1 MATVVG
7 GRLGS
12 EPRDARRR
20 DVAVTESFR
29 LPADIN
35 PRRYQ
40 LELRPD
46 LERSRYEGTV
56 TVSFDVLVATT
67 QLVLNAADLD
77 LSDARVDSPDGGSQ
91 PAVISL
97 NRSEQQA
104 TISLA
109 DEIAPGPNYAL
120 HLRFAGALNHHLQGF
135 YRSTYRDDAGVERVI
150 ATTQFE
156 PTDARRAFPCWDEP
170 AFKATFAVSLV
181 VDDGLTALSNAPV
194 VSAEDL
200 GDGSRRI
207 TFEDTMTMSTYLV
220 AFVVGPFEMT
230 PPREVDGIP
239 LRIAAVPGRL
249 QLTRFALEAA
259 EHALR
264 FLSNYFEIPYP
275 GRKMDHVAIPDFS
288 SGAMENLGCVT
299 YRENALLADPD
310 TASQVELQR
319 IATVIAHETAHM
331 WFGDLVTM
339 RWWDGVWLKEAFATF
354 MELTTT
360 EAFNPDWQVWT
371 AFGAGKSAAL
381 ATDGLKATR
390 PVVYEVGRPEEAEA
404 MFDVLTY
411 QKGGAVLRML
421 EQYLGPETF
430 RKGISH
436 YLTAHAYGNT
446 ETSDLWAALEA
457 VSGEPV
463 GSIMDSWIAQGGFP
477 IVSVEA
483 GSDPSTVV
491 LHQRRFL
498 YDGSES
504 DRRWSVP
511 INLRM
516 GVDGVVQHHRVLLDK
531 EAVEFAVEGP
541 VDWVV
546 VNDGSWGFYRVRYS
560 AEMWD
565 RLRQA
570 GVHDGLGPLERL
582 SLVSDSWAAVVAG
595 LAATSHWVSIVESLG
610 DDRDADVWGAINA
623 VFGFLSLAA
632 DESDGDA
639 LQDFVGRT
647 ARPVWA
653 RLGWAPVPGE
663 SSRVATARARVLES
677 LALIGADPEVAD
689 QTVERFR
696 TFVTAG
702 SGLAPDL
709 VSCAAR
715 VTVAREGDAGWR
727 TVLAQYKSA
736 STPQDRMRYL
746 FALTESPDPS
756 TLRRTL
762 DLALTLEV
770 RTQDAPSLIS
780 AVMRNRHGGVTAWE
794 WLEGH
799 WAELGSRFP
808 ANQLARAFEGITSVV
823 DPGLA
828 AAIHRFCTANEV
840 PLVGP
845 RLDQVL
851 ERMDINVGLARR
863 LRGTLTGVFSG

>member
-1 MATVVG
+1 
-7 GRLGS
+7 
-12 EPRDARRR
+12 
-20 DVAVTESFR
+20 VAVTESFR
-29 LPADIN
+29 LPVNVI

-46 LERSRYEGTV
+46 LERSRFEGTV
-56 TVSFDVLVATT
+56 TVSFDLLAGTT
-67 QLVLNAADLD
+67 ELVLNAADLD
-77 LSDARVDSPDGGSQ
+77 LSEAKVDTPDGASR
-91 PAVISL
+91 ANVISL

-109 DEIAPGPNYAL
+109 EEIGPGVGYAL
-120 HLRFAGALNHHLQGF
+120 HMRFAGALNHHLHGL
-135 YRSTYRDDAGVERVI
+135 YRSTYTDDEGVERVI

-181 VDDGLTALSNAPV
+181 VDNGLTALSNGPV

-207 TFEDTMTMSTYLV
+207 TFEETMTMSTYLV

-230 PPREVDGIP
+230 SPRPVDGIP
-239 LRIAAVPGRL
+239 LRIAAVPGRIG
-249 QLTRFALEAA
+249 LTRFALDAA

-264 FLSNYFEIPYP
+264 FLSHYFEIPYP

-299 YRENALLADPD
+299 YRENALLADTD
-310 TASQVELQR
+310 KASQVELQR

-360 EAFNPDWQVWT
+360 EAFNPEWQVWT
-371 AFGAGKSAAL
+371 AFGAAKSAAL
-381 ATDGLKATR
+381 GTDGLRTTR
-390 PVVYEVGRPEEAEA
+390 PVVFDVGRPEEAEA

-446 ETSDLWAALEA
+446 ETRDLWVALEA

-463 GSIMDSWIAQGGFP
+463 GTIMDSWIAQGGFP
-477 IVSVEA
+477 IVSVHA
-483 GSDPSTVV
+483 GPDRSTIV
-491 LHQRRFL
+491 LRQRRFL
-498 YDGSES
+498 YDGSDTGE
-504 DRRWSVP
+504 RWSVP

-516 GVDGVVQHHRVLLDK
+516 GVDGVVQRHRVLLD
-531 EAVEFAVEGP
+531 EESVELAIDGP

-560 AEMWD
+560 APMWQ
-565 RLRQA
+565 RLDQA
-570 GVHDGLGPLERL
+570 GVRAVMAPLERL

-595 LAATSHWVSIVESLG
+595 LQDISDWVSIVESLG
-610 DDRDADVWGAINA
+610 EDGDADVWGAINA
-623 VFGFLSLAA
+623 VFGLLSLIA
-632 DESDGDA
+632 DESDREA
-639 LQDFVGRT
+639 LQNFVRQT

-653 RLGWAPVPGE
+653 HLGWTPVPGE
-663 SSRVATARARVLES
+663 PSRVATARARVLES
-677 LALIGADPEVAD
+677 LALIGSDPEVAG
-689 QTVERFR
+689 QTVERFG
-696 TFVTAG
+696 TFVTTGRA
-702 SGLAPDL
+702 LTPDL

-715 VTVAREGDAGWR
+715 VTVARDGDAGWHF
-727 TVLAQYKSA
+727 VLAQYKSA
-736 STPQDRMRYL
+736 STPQDRVRYL

-756 TLRRTL
+756 ILRRTL
-762 DLALTLEV
+762 DLGLTLEV
-770 RTQDAPSLIS
+770 RTQDAPALIS
-780 AVMRNRHGGVTAWE
+780 AVMRNRRGTAIAWE
-794 WLEGH
+794 WLESH
-799 WAELGSRFP
+799 WEELGSRF
-808 ANQLARAFEGITSVV
+808 AAAQLARVFEGIPSVAE
-823 DPGLA
+823 PGLA
-828 AAIHRFCTANEV
+828 EAVHRFCAAHEV
-840 PLVGP
+840 PLAGP
-845 RLDQVL
+845 RLDQLL
-851 ERMDINVGLARR
+851 ERMDITVGLAGR
-863 LRGTLTGVFSG
+863 LRGTLTAVFGG